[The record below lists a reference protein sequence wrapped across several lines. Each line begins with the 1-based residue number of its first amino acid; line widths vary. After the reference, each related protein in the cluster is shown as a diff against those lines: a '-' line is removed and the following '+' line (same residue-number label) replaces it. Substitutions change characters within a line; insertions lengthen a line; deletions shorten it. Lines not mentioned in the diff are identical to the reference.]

1 MHRTSLLTK
10 CFKCTVL
17 SLFVLLIVMP
27 YPTFFPF
34 LEIMFCLFTF
44 YFVGSFLLCLFG
56 WLVDCDSESS
66 SLFLLLSP
74 IVSQSS

>member
-1 MHRTSLLTK
+1 MHRTSQLTK
-10 CFKCTVL
+10 CFKCTFFICAFNRYAL
-17 SLFVLLIVMP
+17 SNFFSFSGDNVLFVH
-27 YPTFFPF
+27 
-34 LEIMFCLFTF
+34 CF

-56 WLVDCDSESS
+56 WLVDCISESS